1 MNQLN
6 AHRPLTDGGRTM
18 DQRWLAIAGL
28 TPLIAAVA
36 VNAQPP
42 RPVETKRISPSDGHR
57 RAINLRLIQEPGFDY
72 LIPATIGV
80 VADTPVAPNAR
91 IGFHLINVGRPRLGP
106 EWRTD
111 GRVPRSRRP
120 AVSFTF
126 RF

>member
-1 MNQLN
+1 MQL
-6 AHRPLTDGGRTM
+6 
-18 DQRWLAIAGL
+18 WLAIAGL
-28 TPLIAAVA
+28 APLIAAVA
-36 VNAQPP
+36 VNAQPA
-42 RPVETKRISPSDGHR
+42 RPAESQHISPSDGHG

-72 LIPATIGV
+72 LIPATIGF

-91 IGFHLINVGRPRLGP
+91 IGFHLINVSRQRLGP

-120 AVSFTF
+120 AFSFTF